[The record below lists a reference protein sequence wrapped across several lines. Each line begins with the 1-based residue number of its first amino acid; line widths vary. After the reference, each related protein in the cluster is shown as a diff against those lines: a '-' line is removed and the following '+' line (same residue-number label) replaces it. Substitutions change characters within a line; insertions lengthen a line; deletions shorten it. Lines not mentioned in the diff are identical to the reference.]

1 MNEMFGD
8 FFEMFNAEPKGLP
21 SIEQFLLILLTVAA
35 FGLIVSVTYLLTEKN
50 RVPSQSLA
58 LTFVILPVVACTI
71 VMMVGNNFA
80 SALSLGG
87 AFTIIRFRS
96 APGEPKDI
104 SYVLTCMAIGLT
116 AGRGFMLYALGV
128 TILFCI
134 FMAAMFLLKYAV
146 PKKTDKILKIII
158 PEDFNYQGTFDGIL
172 IKYAENIIQQKVRTT
187 DLGSLFEITFS
198 LTIQDGT
205 DEKAMIDEIRTLNGN
220 LPVILILKPQLTS
233 ADFM

>member
-8 FFEMFNAEPKGLP
+8 FFDMFDSKPMGLP
-21 SIEQFLLILLTVAA
+21 PVEQFILILLTVAA
-35 FGLIVSVTYLLTEKN
+35 FGLLVSITYLLTEKN

-58 LTFVILPVVACTI
+58 LTFVILPAVACTI
-71 VMMVGNNFA
+71 IMMVGNNFA

-87 AFTIIRFRS
+87 AFAIIRFRS

-128 TILFCI
+128 TILFCLV
-134 FMAAMFLLKYAV
+134 MTAMFLLKFAV
-146 PKKTDKILKIII
+146 PKRTDKMLKITI

-172 IKYAENIIQQKVRTT
+172 IKYATNIIQQKVRTT
-187 DLGSLFEITFS
+187 DLGSLFEITFN
-198 LTIQDGT
+198 LTIQKGT

-220 LPVILILKPQLTS
+220 LPVVLILRPQLTS
-233 ADFM
+233 PDFM